1 MKKLVLIGGA
11 VVLGLAVTTAYAA
24 TLGVGS
30 WHLWSGSQTLTKGTC
45 TLTGSTQTSDT
56 FTNEASQSQT
66 NGSSTTMSVLGSFGS
81 RRYAYVT
88 FDLSSCNIP
97 TTGGADSATLS
108 LRITSAA
115 VSSRTINVTPVKS
128 TWSESL
134 TWTQGSLLTLGSTTT
149 SFTTGTAIATRTAT
163 VTADVDDMIKG
174 NGVFGWRLSDSG
186 SSSTTITFGASENFT
201 STNRPTLT
209 INYEK

>member
-1 MKKLVLIGGA
+1 MKKLVVLGGA
-11 VVLGLAVTTAYAA
+11 VVVGIAVTTAYAA

-30 WHLWSGSQTLTKGTC
+30 WHLWSGSQALTKGTC

-56 FTNEASQSQT
+56 FTNEANTSQA
-66 NGSSTTMSVLGSFGS
+66 NGNATTMSVLGLTGS
-81 RRYAYVT
+81 RRYVYVT

-108 LRITSAA
+108 LRITTAPAA
-115 VSSRTINVTPVKS
+115 NRTINVTPVKS

-134 TWTQGSLLTLGSTTT
+134 TWTGGNALTYGSTTT
-149 SFTTGTAIATRTAT
+149 TFTTGTAIATKTAT

-174 NGVFGWRLSDSG
+174 NGVYGWRLSDSG
-186 SSSTTITFGASENFT
+186 SSTTTITFGSSENAT
-201 STNRPTLT
+201 SGNRPTLT